1 MTNEDGEMTKE
12 MIEALALV
20 DDAIKL
26 DKDKFL
32 DLTRQVTSLIEYL
45 QRSKANPVT
54 IYYVTRALDGYASER
69 IMSFGQ
75 AVERSRPEGSTMSAE
90 HLKAAADKL
99 FEIALEDASKMTK
112 EEQQALV
119 EQALARKRAAEI
131 GYV

>member
-54 IYYVTRALDGYASER
+54 IYYVTGA
-69 IMSFGQ
+69 
-75 AVERSRPEGSTMSAE
+75 
-90 HLKAAADKL
+90 
-99 FEIALEDASKMTK
+99 
-112 EEQQALV
+112 
-119 EQALARKRAAEI
+119 
-131 GYV
+131 